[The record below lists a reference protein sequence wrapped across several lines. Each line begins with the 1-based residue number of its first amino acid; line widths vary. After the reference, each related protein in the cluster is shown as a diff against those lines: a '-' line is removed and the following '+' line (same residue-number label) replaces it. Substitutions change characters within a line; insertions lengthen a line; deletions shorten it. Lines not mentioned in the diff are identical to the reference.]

1 MTKTVKLVS
10 AALAAG
16 TATFALAQTPAASFA
31 DTFASMQAESSNSSQ
46 FQPSTPVVGSQLG
59 DPVAGLS
66 IPELQ
71 ALSSEAPAWQIDQ
84 GRIPSDAGSRLAQTQ
99 PRRLSID
106 DYQAL
111 SSNSG
116 KFESPAEAGSSSLA
130 ANDTVNSTGNANKTT
145 LLDRL
150 ATLFHRGAP
159 RERAD

>member
-16 TATFALAQTPAASFA
+16 SATFALAQTPQATFA

-46 FQPSTPVVGSQLG
+46 FQPDNPIVGSQPA

-66 IPELQ
+66 ISELQ
-71 ALSSEAPAWQIDQ
+71 ALSSEAPAWQTDQ
-84 GRIPSDAGSRLAQTQ
+84 GTVPFDAGWRVAQSQ
-99 PRRLSID
+99 PRQLSID

-116 KFESPAEAGSSSLA
+116 EFASPAEAGTSSLA
-130 ANDTVNSTGNANKTT
+130 ANDGVNSAGTANKTT
-145 LLDRL
+145 ILDRL
-150 ATLFHRGAP
+150 AILFHRGAP